1 MPVNRGGGF
10 CNAAEIYRHRN
21 VTIHNILTAR
31 TCNKLYS
38 FHHLFTRVRDNALGK
53 SSRQDAAVFGHAADL
68 RAAHMAAAFSGH
80 PVESEVKV

>member
-1 MPVNRGGGF
+1 M
-10 CNAAEIYRHRN
+10 AEIYRHRN

-31 TCNKLYS
+31 ACNKLYS
-38 FHHLFTRVRDNALGK
+38 FRHLLTRVRNKALGK

-68 RAAHMAAAFSGH
+68 CAARLPAAVSGH